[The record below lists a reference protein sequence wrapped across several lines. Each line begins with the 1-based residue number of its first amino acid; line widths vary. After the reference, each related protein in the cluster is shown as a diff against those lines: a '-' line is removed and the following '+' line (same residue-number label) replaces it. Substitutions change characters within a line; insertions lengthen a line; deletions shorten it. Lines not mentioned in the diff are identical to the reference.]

1 MLIYWLLFAY
11 FAAGANLSP
20 VSDERNLRRTSLLF
34 LFGIVLVLL
43 AIGLRYEVGADWFTY
58 DFLFKFAAYADLG
71 SMLAYGDPAYQAL
84 NWVVQQ
90 LGGKLRDVNLI
101 CALIFSWGLYR
112 FSREQ
117 PDPWLAVLIAVPY
130 LIIVVAMGYTRQA
143 VAIGILMAGLA
154 SVERG
159 ASVQRFTL
167 YVLGAV
173 LFHKTAVVV
182 LPLVIFGGHRNALI
196 NAIAGMAA
204 AFLLYDVFLAG
215 SVDTFVR
222 NYIEAEYTSQG
233 AAIRVVMSVVP
244 GVVFLLFMHRFG
256 YSDRE
261 RRVWRNFSL
270 AALML
275 LLALYVLPS
284 STVVDRLALYL
295 LPLQMTVLSRAP
307 RAFGSPNFGR
317 LVVTLYAFGVQFVW
331 LNFATHA
338 TVWIPYQFY
347 PL

>member
-20 VSDERNLRRTSLLF
+20 VPDERNLRRTSLLF

-43 AIGLRYEVGADWFTY
+43 TIGLRYRVGADWGTY
-58 DFLFKFAAYADLG
+58 DFLFKFAAYADLPK
-71 SMLAYGDPAYQAL
+71 MLSYGDPGYQAL

-101 CALIFSWGLYR
+101 CAMIFSWGLYR

-117 PDPWLAVLIAVPY
+117 TDPWLAVLISVPY
-130 LIIVVAMGYTRQA
+130 LILVVAMGYTRQA

-154 SVERG
+154 SIQRG
-159 ASVQRFTL
+159 GSVQQFTL

-173 LFHKTAVVV
+173 MFHKTAVVV
-182 LPLVIFGGHRNALI
+182 LPLVIFAGHRNAVI
-196 NAIAGMAA
+196 NAIAGLAA

-215 SVDTFVR
+215 SVDNLVR

-244 GVVFLLFMHRFG
+244 GIIFLLFMRRFG
-256 YSDRE
+256 YTERE
-261 RRVWRNFSL
+261 RLVWRNFSV

-307 RAFGSPNFGR
+307 KTFGSPNLGR

-338 TVWIPYQFY
+338 TYWLPYRFF

>member
-1 MLIYWLLFAY
+1 VLIYWLLFAY

-20 VSDERNLRRTSLLF
+20 IPDERNLRRTSLLF

-43 AIGLRYEVGADWFTY
+43 TIGLRYKVGADWMAY

-71 SMLAYGDPAYQAL
+71 TMLSYGDPGYQAL
-84 NWVVQQ
+84 NWTVQQ
-90 LGGKLRDVNLI
+90 LGGKLREVNLL

-117 PDPWLAVLIAVPY
+117 PDPWLSVLIAVPY
-130 LIIVVAMGYTRQA
+130 LILVVAMGYTRQA

-154 SVERG
+154 SVQRG
-159 ASVQRFTL
+159 GSIQQFAV

-182 LPLVIFGGHRNALI
+182 LPLVIFAGHRNALI
-196 NAIAGMAA
+196 NAIAGLSA

-215 SVDTFVR
+215 SVDNFVR

-233 AAIRVVMSVVP
+233 AAIRVAMSVIPSVL
-244 GVVFLLFMHRFG
+244 FLLFMRHFR

-261 RRVWRNFSL
+261 RLVWRNFSV
-270 AALML
+270 AALLL

-295 LPLQMTVLSRAP
+295 LPLQMAVLSRAP
-307 RAFGSPNFGR
+307 MAFGSPNLGR
-317 LVVTLYAFGVQFVW
+317 LLVTLYAFGVQFVW

-338 TVWIPYQFY
+338 TYWLPYRFY